1 MRGAAVGAGFD
12 ILVHSDWGA
21 LPAARWSAVAAR
33 AGDGWRVV
41 LLEPA
46 GDLAVRLPALSAT
59 GRVLAGFDFPIGVP
73 ASYGALTGL
82 DGFEDLLARI
92 GRGAWADW
100 GLVCQEAGQIAIH
113 RPFYPQT
120 GGVKGTVKKAH
131 LETGLGLTLADLRR
145 GCEAGGGEI
154 LFWTLGPKSVGKAAI
169 HGLESTVQPLCAE
182 GARLWPFHGTLAD
195 LASTRLVLAETYPAL
210 SYASIC
216 GTKMVDKGNALSLRR
231 LTDKVMESCA
241 RLGVELPDP
250 VAARITAGFEV
261 SAGSAKANSDEF
273 DALIGLLGM
282 IEALGRP
289 EVITHEPGPDAVHW
303 EGWMLNGVA

>member
-1 MRGAAVGAGFD
+1 MGAGFD
-12 ILVHSDWGA
+12 TVAHSDWGA
-21 LPAARWSAVAAR
+21 LPAARWSAVVSR
-33 AGDGWRVV
+33 VGDGWRVV

-73 ASYGALTGL
+73 ASYGALAGL
-82 DGFEDLLARI
+82 DGFEHLLARI
-92 GRGAWADW
+92 GSGAWADW
-100 GLVCQEAGQIAIH
+100 GLVCQEARQIAIH
-113 RPFYPQT
+113 RPFYPKF

-131 LETGLGLTLADLRR
+131 LETRLGLTLADLRR

-169 HGLESTVQPLCAE
+169 HGLETAVQPLCAQ
-182 GARLWPFHGTLAD
+182 GARLWAFHGTLAD

-216 GTKMVDKGNALSLRR
+216 GTKMVDKGKALSLRR
-231 LTDKVMESCA
+231 LTDRVMASCA
-241 RLGVELPDP
+241 RLGVDLPDP
-250 VAARITAGFEV
+250 VAARVTAGFEV

-289 EVITHEPGPDAVHW
+289 EVITYQPSPDAVRW
-303 EGWMLNGVA
+303 EGWMLNGVP